1 MVDFG
6 AKGHSW
12 ITIDFRME
20 IVWSLWGFSGTPV
33 MMVLSV
39 LLLDQR
45 QIARRALSPF
55 FGLFNLGG
63 VTGSVVS
70 ALSRDYRGKLI
81 SPS

>member
-33 MMVLSV
+33 MMVQSV

-45 QIARRALSPF
+45 QLRDGPCHRF

-70 ALSRDYRGKLI
+70 ALSRDYRGKII